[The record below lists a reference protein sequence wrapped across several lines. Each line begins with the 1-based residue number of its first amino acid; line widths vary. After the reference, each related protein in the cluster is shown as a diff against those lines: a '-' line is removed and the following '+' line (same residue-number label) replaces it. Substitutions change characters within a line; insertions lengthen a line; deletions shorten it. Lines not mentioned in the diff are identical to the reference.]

1 MYYHGEAWTVK
12 STGGPTPVRCELCQR
27 DTERPTS
34 HHLVPKLKGGRKGP
48 QARLC
53 STCHRQV
60 HAMFTE
66 GTLAKRL
73 NTLEALRSD
82 PRMAAYLSWVRKRS
96 GGSQFRVR
104 RWKGRF

>member
-1 MYYHGEAWTVK
+1 MK
-12 STGGPTPVRCELCQR
+12 SRGGPMPASCELCQR

-66 GTLAKRL
+66 GTLARRL
-73 NTLEALRSD
+73 NTLEALRND
-82 PRMAAYLSWVRKRS
+82 PRVAAYLSWVRKRS

>member
-1 MYYHGEAWTVK
+1 M
-12 STGGPTPVRCELCQR
+12 
-27 DTERPTS
+27 ERLTA

-66 GTLAKRL
+66 GTLARQL
-73 NTLEALRSD
+73 NTLEALRADS
-82 PRMAAYLSWVRKRS
+82 RLARYLSWVRKQS
-96 GGSQFRVR
+96 AGSQFRVR